1 MVLLIATGPLFAN
14 NEILYLIEI
23 ACIAL
28 GIWAIVIMKRKSKF
42 SGLPEPKQNAH
53 LLETGPYKYIRN
65 PMYSAV
71 MLGFGALL
79 LDFFTPFR
87 LLIYIL
93 EIFVLLKKITI
104 EEQLLQ
110 EKFKD
115 YASYKSRTKRLIP
128 FIY

>member
-1 MVLLIATGPLFAN
+1 MALLIATGPVFAN
-14 NEILYLIEI
+14 NEILYLIEV

-42 SGLPEPKQNAH
+42 SGLPEPKENAH
-53 LLETGPYKYIRN
+53 LLETGPYHYIRN

-71 MLGFGALL
+71 IVGFGSLL

-93 EIFVLLKKITI
+93 EIIVLLKKISI
-104 EEQLLQ
+104 EEKLLT

-115 YASYKSRTKRLIP
+115 YPSYKSRTKKLIP